1 FDIRKHV
8 VEYDDV
14 MNRQRE
20 VIYNDRRKVLLD
32 DNLRPMIE
40 EWATEDVQALVDA
53 YLPGEDT
60 ANWDYEGLLT
70 EVRKLFPLPEDVVA
84 HDLEEQRRDEVVEYV
99 ADRARGIYERLEG
112 LVTPDVMRAAERQ
125 YMIHIIDQHWIMHL
139 TAIDDVR
146 EGIGLRAY

>member
-1 FDIRKHV
+1 
-8 VEYDDV
+8 
-14 MNRQRE
+14 
-20 VIYNDRRKVLLD
+20 
-32 DNLRPMIE
+32 
-40 EWATEDVQALVDA
+40 A

-84 HDLEEQRRDEVVEYV
+84 DDLEEQRRDEVVEYV

-146 EGIGLRAY
+146 EGIGLRAYGQRDPLVEYKVEAASMFDDLLDSIRRDVVRVVYHLTPRV